1 MLSPLYALLLLRPC
15 KSRQFIER
23 KKITFSGKHRILASR
38 EIYVVSE
45 STFVMKGDTT
55 GQGVVPLR
63 TILRNIL
70 NLIDSFETRYKEGLD
85 SYDTEFQVCSIIVL
99 NNIYWVDDEGL
110 ITFSCFPMIYILSTR

>member
-15 KSRQFIER
+15 KSWQFTKNKSPSPA
-23 KKITFSGKHRILASR
+23 KKKEDFFYQAVKYII
-38 EIYVVSE
+38 VSE

-85 SYDTEFQVCSIIVL
+85 SYDTEFQVCVL
-99 NNIYWVDDEGL
+99 
-110 ITFSCFPMIYILSTR
+110 

>member
-1 MLSPLYALLLLRPC
+1 
-15 KSRQFIER
+15 
-23 KKITFSGKHRILASR
+23 
-38 EIYVVSE
+38 
-45 STFVMKGDTT
+45 MKGDTT